1 MLSIIIPL
9 RNEAENL
16 AEILSHFNNNLSKI
30 DHEVIL
36 VNDFSIDDT
45 FKKAKKISEEYEN
58 FKIIEN
64 KKKGLG
70 GAINVGIEC
79 CKGEKICI
87 MMGDLSDDINDLK
100 KYNDIMDKENI
111 DAVLGSRFLENSKVH
126 DYPLN
131 KLILNR
137 LFNFFVSIIF
147 WNKYNDY
154 TNAFKIYKRDVLV
167 TLMPFVSESFN
178 IFLEIPL
185 KLISR
190 KYSYKVI
197 GINWFG
203 RKKGKAKFKINEL
216 RSKYLFTLLYCF
228 LEKILLN
235 IRK

>member
-16 AEILSHFNNNLSKI
+16 AEILSHFNNSLSKI

-111 DAVLGSRFLENSKVH
+111 DALKKGIINLASDKV
-126 DYPLN
+126 
-131 KLILNR
+131 
-137 LFNFFVSIIF
+137 
-147 WNKYNDY
+147 
-154 TNAFKIYKRDVLV
+154 VLV
-167 TLMPFVSESFN
+167 
-178 IFLEIPL
+178 
-185 KLISR
+185 
-190 KYSYKVI
+190 
-197 GINWFG
+197 
-203 RKKGKAKFKINEL
+203 
-216 RSKYLFTLLYCF
+216 
-228 LEKILLN
+228 
-235 IRK
+235 

>member
-1 MLSIIIPL
+1 
-9 RNEAENL
+9 
-16 AEILSHFNNNLSKI
+16 
-30 DHEVIL
+30 
-36 VNDFSIDDT
+36 
-45 FKKAKKISEEYEN
+45 
-58 FKIIEN
+58 
-64 KKKGLG
+64 
-70 GAINVGIEC
+70 
-79 CKGEKICI
+79 
-87 MMGDLSDDINDLK
+87 
-100 KYNDIMDKENI
+100 MDKENI

-137 LFNFFVSIIF
+137 LFNFFRVLFFGINIMIILML
-147 WNKYNDY
+147 
-154 TNAFKIYKRDVLV
+154 KIYKRDVLV

-216 RSKYLFTLLYCF
+216 DQNIYSHYYIVFSKNS
-228 LEKILLN
+228 LN